1 MKVAVYK
8 VNLTTCEVVYLGMH
22 DGKKLKTIIR
32 GYKETKDG
40 SGIYARKNSSW
51 IYYTESF
58 D

>member
-1 MKVAVYK
+1 M
-8 VNLTTCEVVYLGMH
+8 E
-22 DGKKLKTIIR
+22 KKLKIILR

-40 SGIYARKNSSW
+40 SGIYERENSSW

>member
-8 VNLTTCEVVYLGMH
+8 VNLTTCEALYLGRY
-22 DGKKLKTIIR
+22 DGKKLKTILR

-40 SGIYARKNSSW
+40 SGIYEWENSSW

>member
-1 MKVAVYK
+1 MKFAVYK
-8 VNLTTCEVVYLGMH
+8 VNLTTVEEIYLGRY
-22 DGKKLKTIIR
+22 DGKKLKTLLR

-40 SGIYARKNSSW
+40 SGIYECENSSW